1 MQQQLF
7 PESFLEKN
15 PFPSLRLSLDWRSP
29 KRRSP
34 SGISCI
40 WHCIR
45 LVFTLG
51 GGRKSGH
58 WRGWTWKVKKKEKKG
73 FVERPPS
80 DRSLP
85 GNVQIFIYRRESRIW
100 NNYRRGCLSS
110 SIPIS
115 PHEKIIM
122 EKATRLEGLDVAI
135 DGVSRLL
142 LPFFSF
148 FLSFFNLL
156 QTWLFYVIFT
166 DGGVSSLTS
175 FALWDR

>member
-1 MQQQLF
+1 M
-7 PESFLEKN
+7 
-15 PFPSLRLSLDWRSP
+15 
-29 KRRSP
+29 
-34 SGISCI
+34 
-40 WHCIR
+40 
-45 LVFTLG
+45 
-51 GGRKSGH
+51 
-58 WRGWTWKVKKKEKKG
+58 KKKEKKG

-135 DGVSRLL
+135 DGVSLVTI
-142 LPFFSF
+142 FFSLSF
-148 FLSFFNLL
+148 FLF
-156 QTWLFYVIFT
+156 
-166 DGGVSSLTS
+166 
-175 FALWDR
+175 